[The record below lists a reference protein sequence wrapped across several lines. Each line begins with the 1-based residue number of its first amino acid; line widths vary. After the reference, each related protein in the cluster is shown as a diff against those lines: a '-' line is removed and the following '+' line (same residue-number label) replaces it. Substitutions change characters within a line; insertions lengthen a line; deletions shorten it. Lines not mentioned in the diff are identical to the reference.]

1 MDENSTLQSEITTN
15 QAPDSEDHTPRT
27 RMQIGKT
34 TYLVGVHF
42 NPDATE
48 TLTDKI
54 KRLIIDDVKH
64 GKVQ

>member
-1 MDENSTLQSEITTN
+1 MDENSTLQSEITTE
-15 QAPDSEDHTPRT
+15 QASDSEDHTPRT
-27 RMQIGKT
+27 SMQIGKT

-42 NPDATE
+42 NPDAKE
-48 TLTDKI
+48 TITDKM